1 VQVTGRVEK
10 ALYSDTMTTLPFATP
25 GVLTRRVA
33 FTALAGL
40 LVSAC
45 GPLPGG
51 SGALPDPVVEL
62 SADNVQG
69 EWPLVVT
76 LTARTSEVAW
86 PVTAYRWDFG
96 AGEAIDAP
104 TEGGARRTVVYTEAG
119 TYTARVEV
127 TAGAQTGEASTQ
139 IEVLPRSAPRDINN
153 QPPVAALEAD
163 VTEGSAPLEVTLSA
177 SAEDPNAD
185 PLTFVLFFGDG
196 TRTVAAEAT
205 HVYTEPGTYVA
216 TAVVTDGRGG
226 ADTADVVITVE

>member
-1 VQVTGRVEK
+1 MATSRLLASRRV
-10 ALYSDTMTTLPFATP
+10 A
-25 GVLTRRVA
+25 TRRVA
-33 FTALAGL
+33 SVALVGL
-40 LVSAC
+40 FLGAC

-51 SGALPDPVVEL
+51 SGALPDPVIEL
-62 SADNVQG
+62 EAENARG

-76 LTARTSEVAW
+76 LTARTAELAR

-96 AGEAIDAP
+96 AGEAIGAP

-127 TAGAQTGEASTQ
+127 VAGAQTGEASTQ

-153 QPPVAALEAD
+153 LPPTVTLEAD

-177 SAEDPNAD
+177 TAEDPNAD
-185 PLTFVLFFGDG
+185 ALTTTLFFGDG
-196 TRTVAAEAT
+196 TRTLASEAT

-226 ADTADVVITVE
+226 VAAADVVITVASP